1 VSRRQEHEENE
12 LLERLVELGETQLRL
27 LAGSEESLFAIQDTL
42 AALVALLTPPS
53 DFSTTAQLSVGG
65 TMPDL
70 TLTFVDATGTP
81 AAPPKGDGTGVVV
94 TGSSDGTTSVGAF
107 ALGTDPDTVV
117 APLTVVDDGT
127 VSNLTAIVANVSGA
141 ELLDDDGVTP
151 FVQPPAFAFTA
162 PAPPPPAQAVTATLS
177 VA

>member
-1 VSRRQEHEENE
+1 MSRREERKE
-12 LLERLVELGETQLRL
+12 IEILETLEAIAVGQSILLESIN
-27 LAGSEESLFAIQDTL
+27 AN
-42 AALVALLTPPS
+42 LVALLALLSPPVP
-53 DFSTTAQLSVGG
+53 FSITATLSVGG

-70 TLTFVDATGTP
+70 TVTFRPATGAP
-81 AAPPKGDGTGVVV
+81 DEAAPPKGDGSGVVV
-94 TGSSDGTTSVGAF
+94 TGSSDGTTTVGAF

-127 VSNLTAIVANVSGA
+127 VSNLTAIVANTSGA
-141 ELLDDDGVTP
+141 ELFDDDGTTP